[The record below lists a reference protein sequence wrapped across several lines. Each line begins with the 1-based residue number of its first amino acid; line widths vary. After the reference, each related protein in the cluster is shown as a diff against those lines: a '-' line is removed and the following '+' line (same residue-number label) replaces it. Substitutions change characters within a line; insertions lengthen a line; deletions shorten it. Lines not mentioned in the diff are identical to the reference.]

1 MSADAVDCLSG
12 SEAIEL
18 PSDVDSEIELPP
30 DAPPEPL
37 RGSASTSKL
46 DPDRCCTENC
56 LRHLQDSPALSR
68 RVTELGQALN
78 ACTKCQRKTLQFKR
92 LKEWGIGSST
102 WRRYCAWGLTL
113 CATAVGK
120 LLHISQYHLRQFN
133 AEIAQGHDMPQR
145 MLTETQQQRNE
156 RGAWTKADAI
166 LQWLHDQVAED
177 LAESVRVAGEGDEV
191 PASTRPSRLPQEPGI
206 AFKDELCD
214 CGVRWLPPGTTLAEM
229 LDLGVTFLPEH
240 QVTYSTFV
248 KCYHMSWEKKLK
260 IRSVGQ
266 HSKCTA
272 CEKFKQYRRQV
283 SSKSD
288 CDRISKEYSDHLTDV
303 MKDRQVDSR
312 LVTRARISAG
322 TLSGSVEASDSLLS
336 IVIDAMDGAKF
347 RCPRNISAAKE
358 FQNLWRPETSCI
370 GAIIEGLHETY
381 YLCDP
386 DLSKNADVHVS
397 IVGHSLEK
405 AKSSF
410 RARGKPSPA
419 T

>member
-78 ACTKCQRKTLQFKR
+78 AYTKCQRKTLQFKR
-92 LKEWGIGSST
+92 LKEWGIGLST

-133 AEIAQGHDMPQR
+133 AEIAQGHDMPQC
-145 MLTETQQQRNE
+145 MLTETQQQRNK

-177 LAESVRVAGEGDEV
+177 LAESVREKMTRYLPAPGPAG
-191 PASTRPSRLPQEPGI
+191 
-206 AFKDELCD
+206 C
-214 CGVRWLPPGTTLAEM
+214 
-229 LDLGVTFLPEH
+229 
-240 QVTYSTFV
+240 
-248 KCYHMSWEKKLK
+248 
-260 IRSVGQ
+260 
-266 HSKCTA
+266 
-272 CEKFKQYRRQV
+272 RRNQ
-283 SSKSD
+283 D
-288 CDRISKEYSDHLTDV
+288 
-303 MKDRQVDSR
+303 
-312 LVTRARISAG
+312 
-322 TLSGSVEASDSLLS
+322 LLS
-336 IVIDAMDGAKF
+336 RTNCATAVSDG
-347 RCPRNISAAKE
+347 CLQE
-358 FQNLWRPETSCI
+358 
-370 GAIIEGLHETY
+370 LHWQK
-381 YLCDP
+381 C
-386 DLSKNADVHVS
+386 
-397 IVGHSLEK
+397 
-405 AKSSF
+405 
-410 RARGKPSPA
+410 
-419 T
+419 